1 MNPKINTAIE
11 KLVQVS
17 EQSFNSQNAGKF
29 QQVDM
34 FINQLQTQAREQ
46 FQSDAMAQYGSVLRK
61 LEAGDPLTGEEQA
74 ALEML
79 IVGRAKYYLKEET
92 DFNSW
97 MDEYKRLVSEIARL
111 RDGGDQS
118 LESLMELQALCI
130 DAGRVVAD
138 IAFYLEEKE
147 RYQRFVESTRE
158 IDLEESAMLANMIRS
173 MLGSGTM

>member
-1 MNPKINTAIE
+1 MNSKIDSAIE

-17 EQSFNSQNAGKF
+17 EQGFSNQNAGQF

-34 FINQLQTQAREQ
+34 LINQLQNQAREQ
-46 FQSDAMAQYGSVLRK
+46 FQADAIAQYGSVLRK
-61 LEAGDPLTGEEQA
+61 LDAGAPLTDEEQA

-79 IVGRAKYYLKEET
+79 VVGRAKYYLKEET

-97 MDEYKRLVSEIARL
+97 IDELRRLISEIDHL
-111 RDGGDQS
+111 RANGEQS
-118 LESLMELQALCI
+118 LETLMELEALCI

-147 RYQRFVESTRE
+147 RYQRFQESTRE
-158 IDLEESAMLANMIRS
+158 IDLAESAMLANIIRS
-173 MLGSGTM
+173 FLSSGTM